1 MYQDT
6 IFENAKRE
14 AKEKEFNAIKADVKE
29 VENLIEN
36 FLSQLLECTTIAT
49 EREFYACGI

>member
-36 FLSQLLECTTIAT
+36 FFSQLLECTTIAA

>member
-36 FLSQLLECTTIAT
+36 FLSQWLECTTIEA
-49 EREFYACGI
+49 EGEFYACGI